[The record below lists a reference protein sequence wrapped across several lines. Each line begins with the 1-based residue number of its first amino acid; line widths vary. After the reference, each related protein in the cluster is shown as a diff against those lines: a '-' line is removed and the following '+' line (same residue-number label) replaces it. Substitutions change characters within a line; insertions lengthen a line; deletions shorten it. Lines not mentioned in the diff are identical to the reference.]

1 MLSLAPSASLIWN
14 GVAMTKKRVLFQRE
28 QFKLLCEAKRLIAKE
43 FDQNLA
49 LHADNLVEQ
58 LSVFA
63 KVSSQSRLTSIHEK
77 VALGQIMIKSSS
89 QPKQQAQAQT
99 ASIKP
104 QDKIKV
110 GDIIDGKVCS
120 GFYRGRPVFN

>member
-1 MLSLAPSASLIWN
+1 M
-14 GVAMTKKRVLFQRE
+14 
-28 QFKLLCEAKRLIAKE
+28 LCEAKRLIAKE

-89 QPKQQAQAQT
+89 QPKQQAQAQAQAQT